1 VLVAHG
7 RGAGK
12 RDADRSTTRIPRFRR
27 ASAPFT
33 YAFAERRGQRS
44 PVVRRRMRSVVPVA
58 SRKSSPLSAFSAP
71 DDAGSSNPGYRY
83 CFKTVPEVLTFGI
96 GDALAQLP
104 NLPPEKP
111 HLSANP
117 TVFPLLSVTYIE
129 HKRTTCTTRGS
140 ASPVKPHLNAKLPLS
155 RTLGAAQDA
164 PENAHRSDP
173 TRSGLMKIKPRPQD
187 ICGP

>member
-1 VLVAHG
+1 MSSTVAALASG
-7 RGAGK
+7 TQT
-12 RDADRSTTRIPRFRR
+12 DRRR
-27 ASAPFT
+27 EYCDLGGQAHPFT
-33 YAFAERRGQRS
+33 YAFAERRGQLS
-44 PVVRRRMRSVVPVA
+44 PVVRRRMRSVVRVA

-117 TVFPLLSVTYIE
+117 EISPLLSVTYLE
-129 HKRTTCTTRGS
+129 HKGTTVHCARLCVSRKT
-140 ASPVKPHLNAKLPLS
+140 SP
-155 RTLGAAQDA
+155 
-164 PENAHRSDP
+164 
-173 TRSGLMKIKPRPQD
+173 
-187 ICGP
+187 